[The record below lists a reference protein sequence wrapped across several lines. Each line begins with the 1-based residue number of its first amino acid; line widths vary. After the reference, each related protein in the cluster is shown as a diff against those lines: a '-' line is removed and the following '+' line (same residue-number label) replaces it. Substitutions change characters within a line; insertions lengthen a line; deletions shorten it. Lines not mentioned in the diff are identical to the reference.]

1 MSDATELDI
10 LKDVTV
16 RLTNNAIDHM
26 LTGSFAMNYYA
37 QPRMTRDIDIVVVL
51 NINDVKRVLVIF
63 AEDYYVSQQAIED
76 AIRNQTVFNLVH
88 FESLV
93 KIDMIIR
100 KREEY
105 RKLEFDRRTLVKI
118 ADFNVWIVGKEDLI
132 LSKLNWA
139 KESKSEMQIRDVK
152 NLISTPVDHEYL
164 SRWAPELGVQDLLKE
179 CLNE

>member
-1 MSDATELDI
+1 MGDITELDV
-10 LKDVTV
+10 LKDVTA
-16 RLTNNAIDHM
+16 RLTGNGIDYM

-37 QPRMTRDIDIVVVL
+37 QPRMTRDIDIVVAL
-51 NINDVKRVLVIF
+51 KNSDVNRISEIF
-63 AEDYYVSQQAIED
+63 EEDYYVSQEAIED
-76 AIRNQTVFNLVH
+76 AIRNQTVFNLAH
-88 FESLV
+88 YLSLV

-100 KREEY
+100 KRGEY

-152 NLISTPVDHEYL
+152 NLISTSVDHEYL
-164 SRWAPELGVQDLLKE
+164 SRWAPELGVQDLLRE